1 MEQAWR
7 YYDTVGQLRFVA
19 NWVANVMSR
28 ARLKVAVEVDGM
40 LVPVD
45 EGPAADALAQYFG
58 GLEGQAMMLQRTGLN
73 LTVTGEAYHVVD
85 PDDESWHVL
94 ASGRVTQS
102 QGKVY
107 ADFGDGR
114 KKELKKGTFA
124 TRVWVE
130 HPRDPMQADSPVR
143 SNLGTLEEIVRL
155 NEHVAA
161 QLDSRLTGAGIL
173 FLPSE
178 IQFPQA
184 DGDDP
189 SASTAD
195 RFLSALG
202 EAMMTALQN
211 RASPAAKVPLV
222 VTAPGDAL
230 DKVKHLTFWSEL
242 DAAVLEMRDSAVK
255 HLALGLDTPPEVLLG
270 VGDSNHWNAW
280 LVDDSAV
287 KSHLEPR
294 LAVVA
299 AAATV
304 SYLRPALEGQVP
316 DPSLWHVVADTSALR
331 VRPDRSPQAIDLYD
345 RGELS
350 GEALRRETGFG
361 EFDAPSDAEAVV
373 WLLRKVAT
381 GSTSPEQTVEALKR
395 LGVDLG
401 LVMSEGNSPIPALE
415 RNRGRQTQER
425 APGIS
430 RAERR
435 AERIANGEMPDG
447 GPLAA
452 ASEVLVMRA
461 LERAGNRLVG
471 GRARSYQ
478 INQIPVH
485 ERYLMASGQNDAL
498 LEGTWGFAEGILA
511 EYTDRPAA
519 VVSALDMYVRGLL
532 TAQVKHTREGLLAA
546 LANVGA

>member
-28 ARLKVAVEVDGM
+28 ARLRVAVEMDGA
-40 LVPVD
+40 LVVVD
-45 EGPAADALAQYFG
+45 EGPAADALSQYFG
-58 GLEGQAMMLQRTGLN
+58 GLEGQTMMLQRTGLN
-73 LTVTGEAYHVVD
+73 LTVTGEAYHVM
-85 PDDESWHVL
+85 DEDEVWHVL
-94 ASGRVTQS
+94 ASGKVTQH
-102 QGKVY
+102 QGKVF
-107 ADFGDGR
+107 ADFGEG
-114 KKELKKGTFA
+114 KKELKKGTLA

-143 SNLGTLEEIVRL
+143 SNLGTLEEIARL
-155 NEHVAA
+155 NEHIAA

-173 FLPSE
+173 LLPSE
-178 IQFPQA
+178 IQFSQVE
-184 DGDDP
+184 GSDP
-189 SASTAD
+189 AASTAD
-195 RFLSALG
+195 RFLTALG

-222 VTAPGDAL
+222 VTAPGDTL
-230 DKVKHLTFWSEL
+230 DKVKHLTFWSAL

-255 HLALGLDTPPEVLLG
+255 HFALGMDTPPEVLLG

-294 LAVVA
+294 LGVVA

-316 DPSLWHVVADTSALR
+316 DPSLWHIIADTSALR
-331 VRPDRSPQAIDLYD
+331 VRPDRSAQAIDLYD

-350 GEALRRETGFG
+350 GTALRRETGFG
-361 EFDAPSDAEAVV
+361 VFDAPSESEAVV
-373 WLLRKVAT
+373 WLLKKVAT
-381 GSTSPEQTVEALKR
+381 GSTSPEQAVEALR
-395 LGVDLG
+395 QLGVDLG
-401 LVMSEGNSPIPALE
+401 LVDAGAGSRVPALE
-415 RNRGRQTQER
+415 RDRGRVTQER
-425 APGIS
+425 APGIA

-435 AERIANGEMPDG
+435 AERIANGEDADG
-447 GPLAA
+447 DALAA

-471 GRARSYQ
+471 GRARSDQ
-478 INQIPVH
+478 VAQMPVH

-498 LEGTWGFAEGILA
+498 LEGTWAFAEGILA
-511 EYTDRPAA
+511 SYTGNPAA

-532 TAQVKHTREGLLAA
+532 TAQVRHTREGLLAA